1 MRERQLK
8 LLVLAGVV
16 IAILFGWSGCGEKK
30 SSRDLKNPDETFS
43 EAESFDSTEKDCEGA
58 TEVTLAVISTSYLL
72 DQAIEDFNG
81 SQTECHVTVIK
92 FEDALEKDHEAARMR
107 LQAYLT
113 ANKDIDLILADD
125 LDLGG
130 LTEKGW
136 IEDLTPY
143 LEKSS
148 AVSKEDY
155 APQILDA
162 GKYED
167 IQAYLPREYFLH
179 FWVVPREQYG
189 KACWTMEEFLS
200 YCREGE
206 YKAGTRWGRME
217 QVLANDLDYFL
228 DEEKGECYF
237 DSPEFGELL
246 SWLRELPEQS
256 NEQGYSD
263 SDYREAIAN
272 GEIAFLG
279 KRLTSLRDVQFIEE
293 TFDGKA
299 NYVGYPGR
307 DGKPVVRLE
316 PCGSNLCMLAR
327 AANKKG
333 AWRFLEWYATYR
345 ETQNAFLY
353 SFPANDQLMQKL
365 VEEEL
370 AQESENI
377 DAETG
382 NTTYRGRYPT
392 QKEINV
398 FYELLAHARKTPDV
412 NQVLYPIVCQEIM
425 AYFNGQKSLEEVT
438 EIIQRRCTIYLQ
450 ENL

>member
-246 SWLRELPEQS
+246 SWLK
-256 NEQGYSD
+256 D
-263 SDYREAIAN
+263 H
-272 GEIAFLG
+272 
-279 KRLTSLRDVQFIEE
+279 
-293 TFDGKA
+293 
-299 NYVGYPGR
+299 
-307 DGKPVVRLE
+307 
-316 PCGSNLCMLAR
+316 
-327 AANKKG
+327 
-333 AWRFLEWYATYR
+333 
-345 ETQNAFLY
+345 
-353 SFPANDQLMQKL
+353 FPARCS
-365 VEEEL
+365 V
-370 AQESENI
+370 
-377 DAETG
+377 
-382 NTTYRGRYPT
+382 YRG
-392 QKEINV
+392 NV
-398 FYELLAHARKTPDV
+398 
-412 NQVLYPIVCQEIM
+412 
-425 AYFNGQKSLEEVT
+425 
-438 EIIQRRCTIYLQ
+438 
-450 ENL
+450 